1 MALGHKSNTTAID
14 CLQNSMHYFHQNL
27 ITIIKHTQQGPF
39 LAFIGQRSITT
50 EKYNADVRIRSL
62 SEEPVVVVQ

>member
-1 MALGHKSNTTAID
+1 
-14 CLQNSMHYFHQNL
+14 MHYFHQNL
-27 ITIIKHTQQGPF
+27 ITIIKNTQQEPF

-50 EKYNADVRIRSL
+50 EKYNADVRICSL